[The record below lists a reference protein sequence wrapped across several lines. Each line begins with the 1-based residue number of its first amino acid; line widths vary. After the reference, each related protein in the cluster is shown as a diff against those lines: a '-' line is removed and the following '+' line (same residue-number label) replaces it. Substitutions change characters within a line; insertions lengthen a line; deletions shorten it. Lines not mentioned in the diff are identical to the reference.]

1 MTDPAIMPYPQ
12 FIYDERQDFK
22 YNFWK
27 WRHMAN
33 DEAKAENR
41 PYYTDTEAKAIFQKE
56 YGHYSRGEA
65 L

>member
-1 MTDPAIMPYPQ
+1 MTNPAIMPYPQ

-27 WRHMAN
+27 WRDMADN
-33 DEAKAENR
+33 EAKAENR
-41 PYYTDTEAKAIFQKE
+41 PYYTDAEAKAIFQQQ
-56 YGHYSRGEA
+56 YGHYSRGVA